1 MALRWC
7 VTALAEAE
15 WHFRREKSFHAMPFL
30 MAALETELEKNQ
42 QIDTESEV
50 A

>member
-1 MALRWC
+1 
-7 VTALAEAE
+7 
-15 WHFRREKSFHAMPFL
+15 MPFL
-30 MAALETELEKNQ
+30 MAALETALEKNQ